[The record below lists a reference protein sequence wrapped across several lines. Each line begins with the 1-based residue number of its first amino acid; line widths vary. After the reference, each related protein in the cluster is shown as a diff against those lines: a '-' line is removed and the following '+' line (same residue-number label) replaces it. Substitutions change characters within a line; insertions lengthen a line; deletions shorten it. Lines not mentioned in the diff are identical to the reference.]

1 MRRSAQA
8 PIFGTLLSRSG
19 QDCVGDCR
27 PVLPPSLSTVGLVH
41 WPGERITL
49 GDAMSTTSSELMA
62 WASPGLGHRILGGRD
77 LGHGSATVVPE
88 WGDEVANIVTHGV
101 GLVLSLAGAYALVS
115 IAGKSGDLGHVVGCG
130 IFGASLVLLYAAST
144 CYHVWPPDSTKRML
158 LLVDHIGIYVLIAGT
173 YAPVAMIPLRGPLGW
188 SMLIG
193 AYGMALTGS
202 VAKAIR
208 IDRLDDDSSL
218 PYLAMGWM
226 SVAVF
231 GQLIV
236 TAPMEGNLW
245 LVAGGGFYTAGLAFF
260 FRDHHRFNHAIWHL
274 FVLAGSIC
282 HYRAVVIYLTSVAS

>member
-1 MRRSAQA
+1 MS
-8 PIFGTLLSRSG
+8 IT
-19 QDCVGDCR
+19 GD
-27 PVLPPSLSTVGLVH
+27 
-41 WPGERITL
+41 
-49 GDAMSTTSSELMA
+49 ELMA
-62 WASPGLGHRILGGRD
+62 WASPRSGRPIFAGHHVGRAAA
-77 LGHGSATVVPE
+77 LVFPE
-88 WGDEVANIVTHGV
+88 PGDEVANIVTHGV

-115 IAGKSGDLGHVVGCG
+115 IAGKTGDLGHVAGCS
-130 IFGASLVLLYAAST
+130 IYGASLVLLYAAST
-144 CYHVWPPDSTKRML
+144 CYHLWPPDKTKRVL

-202 VAKAIR
+202 VVKAIR
-208 IDRLDDDSSL
+208 MDRLDDDSSL

-231 GQLIV
+231 GQLVIS
-236 TAPMEGNLW
+236 APWDGNLW

-260 FRDHHRFNHAIWHL
+260 FRDQHRFNHAIWHL

-282 HYRAVVIYLTSVAS
+282 HYRAVVIYLTSMAS